1 MEMTKLINLQLF
13 GEGGGAGASAG
24 AGTGTSGADGT
35 AVLGVAAQGDSVN
48 NGENVNVTDSQM
60 ENTAKTPEERQK
72 DFEALIKGEYKDE
85 FAKRTQAIINE
96 RFKKMG
102 ELENTLNSH
111 NELLSIL
118 SQKYGVNDIESLT
131 KAMEEDESFY
141 EAEARERGLSVQQL
155 KEIKSLERENKYLRE
170 MAEQEERQKEADQT
184 LARWT
189 NESEQLVNKY
199 GLQDFNLQSELDNPD
214 FVRLLAGGISLES
227 AYKAVH
233 FDDMIGGA
241 MAQTAKN
248 VREQV
253 TNNIESRNT
262 RPTENGVSSQN
273 AQVFKTDVNN
283 MTKADRQA
291 LIRRAEKGENIKL

>member
-1 MEMTKLINLQLF
+1 MTKLINLQLF

-35 AVLGVAAQGDSVN
+35 AVLGVASQCDSVN

-253 TNNIESRNT
+253 TNNIASRNT

>member
-1 MEMTKLINLQLF
+1 MTKLINLQLF

-35 AVLGVAAQGDSVN
+35 AVLGVATQGDSVN

-85 FAKRTQAIINE
+85 FAKRTQSIINE

-102 ELENTLNSH
+102 ELEKTLNSH

-155 KEIKSLERENKYLRE
+155 KEVKSLERENKYLRE

-253 TNNIESRNT
+253 TNNIASRNT

-291 LIRRAEKGENIKL
+291 LIRRAEKGENITL